1 MQQIIRISEV
11 FAPLHESIL
20 ARLGIAKAKRLGRE
34 YWLFSHDEGIDL
46 SAKDAALFIRWQ
58 MEVHHSWPCVP
69 EKTTDFLDKA
79 VASVVRKFATKP
91 LQQIMVSALVAGS
104 PHAIHK
110 RIATQLQQRLRNEFC
125 PPRAGMEPDEQDP
138 QGMTLFCLIGKEG
151 LFCTAAAPRE
161 CRGFYAGGSKFIS
174 HRAAHS
180 ISRAGAKVAEALH
193 FLRLFR
199 PPLPEGSHW
208 LELGASPGG
217 MTAELLER
225 GFAVAAVDRAPLDA
239 RIATHQRLE
248 FFSEDALTYV
258 PPHGVRYDALLCDM
272 NGSAGDSLAIVLGKL
287 PYLKTDSL
295 LIFTMK
301 THKAAGMED
310 ILSMHKDLLAKARH
324 GGLELLAQTHLTY
337 NRNEFTLFWQG
348 PS

>member
-11 FAPLHESIL
+11 FATLHESIL
-20 ARLGIAKAKRLGRE
+20 ARLGICRAKRLGRE
-34 YWLFSHDEGIDL
+34 YWLFSCDEGIDL
-46 SAKDAALFIRWQ
+46 SGKDAALFIRWQ

-69 EKTTDFLDKA
+69 EKTTDFLDRA

-104 PHAIHK
+104 PHSTHK
-110 RIATQLQQRLRNEFC
+110 RMASQLQQRLRNEFC
-125 PPRAGMEPDEQDP
+125 PPRAGLDPEEQDP
-138 QGMTLFCLIGKEG
+138 QGVTLFCLIGKEG

-174 HRAAHS
+174 HSAAHS

-193 FLRLFR
+193 YLRLFR
-199 PPLPEGSHW
+199 PPLPQGCHW

-225 GFAVAAVDRAPLDA
+225 GFKVAAVDRAALDA
-239 RIATHQRLE
+239 RVASHPQLE
-248 FFSEDALTYV
+248 FFPEDALSFV

-272 NGSAGDSLAIVLGKL
+272 NGSAEQSLAIVLGKL
-287 PYLKTDSL
+287 PYLKPGAL
-295 LIFTMK
+295 VIFTMK
-301 THKAAGMED
+301 THKAATMED
-310 ILSMHKDLLAKARH
+310 IIALNRNLLNRAQ
-324 GGLELLAQTHLTY
+324 GGNLELLTQTHLTY
-337 NRNEFTLFWQG
+337 NRNEFTLFWQR